1 MGELVMVIAVHTT
14 PVGIVFSQ
22 VTEDGLYAC
31 FLGPRSVSDIIGL
44 KASIR
49 YG

>member
-1 MGELVMVIAVHTT
+1 MVIAVYTT
-14 PVGIVFSQ
+14 PVGIILSQ

-31 FLGPRSVSDIIGL
+31 FFGPCAVSDMIGV

-49 YG
+49 